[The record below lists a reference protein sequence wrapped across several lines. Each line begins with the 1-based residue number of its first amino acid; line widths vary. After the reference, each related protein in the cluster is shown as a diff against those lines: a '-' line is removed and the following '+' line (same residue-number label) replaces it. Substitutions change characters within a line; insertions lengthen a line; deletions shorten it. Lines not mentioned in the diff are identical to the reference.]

1 MGLVLVLLCFCSVYG
16 QQQKITR
23 EKYDSA
29 ESEAINKLAKTN
41 RRVITKAETFLNGKV
56 EKSRETVYERLLPN
70 RTRYIST
77 ETSAGVSKKIESIT
91 IGFDQYT
98 RINGGEWKYFDLRGS
113 GSGMMGDGFG
123 YMGRTTF
130 NYTVTADA
138 HDNQLM
144 QLYEEYIEV
153 QEKLGLRYD
162 RERLW
167 INKAGFLVKRENT
180 FGYLSP
186 ERLVSQS
193 VTTYEYNP
201 SDLKIEAPVK

>member
-1 MGLVLVLLCFCSVYG
+1 MGLVLVMLCCLSAYG
-16 QQQKITR
+16 QQQEITR
-23 EKYDSA
+23 EKYNSA
-29 ESEAINKLAKTN
+29 ESEAMNKQAKTN
-41 RRVITKAETFLNGKV
+41 RRVIIKAETFLNGMV
-56 EKSRETVYERLLPN
+56 EKSKETVYERLLPDK
-70 RTRYIST
+70 TRYLST
-77 ETSAGVSKKIESIT
+77 EILGGVSKKIESIT

-113 GSGMMGDGFG
+113 GSGAMGGGMG
-123 YMGRTTF
+123 YMGKTTYK
-130 NYTVTADA
+130 YTVTADTL
-138 HDNQLM
+138 DNQTM

-167 INKAGFLVKRENT
+167 ITKEGFLLKRENT

-186 ERLVSQS
+186 EKPVSQS
-193 VTTYEYNP
+193 VAIYEYNP